1 MLEVL
6 NKIICSSIM
15 LITGIYVVRKIIGD
29 KSKLTL
35 KSYIWLILFLVIAVT
50 LSPIQYTMLYSIT
63 IFLLNIATYKIILNT
78 TIQKST
84 IATSLFMAILFISD
98 FITMLLF
105 RAFFTVNQIRTNQL
119 VSIIGNI
126 MTSIICITVIN
137 IKVIFSKMVN
147 FFNDVERKMSI
158 VSLIYP
164 ILLILGFCLL
174 GYNISFSETY
184 GKMFSISY
192 IISIIFTAL
201 ACLFL
206 ESRNSYNKLSD
217 EYDTLFNYI
226 QNFEDWIEKEE
237 LNRHE
242 YKNQLAVIRSI
253 TKDKKVQKQIDE
265 ILQDSLN
272 VEDKL
277 VCKLKDLSKGGL
289 NGLMYYKIAI
299 AQKKNINI
307 EVDVSLKPS
316 SILKHLTENQTR
328 ILCKLI
334 GIYFDNAIEAA
345 EETDKKIVIVEIYDI
360 KNVSNIVIS
369 NTFIKKENFSKRNE
383 RGVSTK
389 GSGRGNGLYYAAN
402 LINKNKWVEAKQE
415 VLDYYY
421 IQTITIKKLV

>member
-15 LITGIYVVRKIIGD
+15 SITGIYVVRKIIGEEN
-29 KSKLTL
+29 KLTI
-35 KSYIWLILFLVIAVT
+35 KSYIWLILFSVVSIILR
-50 LSPIQYTMLYSIT
+50 PIQYTMLYTIT
-63 IFLLNIATYKIILNT
+63 IFLLNIAIHKVILNT

-84 IATSLFMAILFISD
+84 VATSFFMAILFIAD
-98 FITMLLF
+98 FTAALIF
-105 RAFFTVNQIRTNQL
+105 RIFFTVNKIRTNFII
-119 VSIIGNI
+119 SILANL
-126 MTSIICITVIN
+126 MTSAICILIIN
-137 IKVIFSKMVN
+137 NKTLFSKMLN
-147 FFNDVERKMSI
+147 FFNDIEKKRSI

-164 ILLILGFCLL
+164 ILLILGFGLL
-174 GYNISFSETY
+174 AYNIAFSATSGE
-184 GKMFSISY
+184 KFRISY
-192 IISIIFTAL
+192 ITSIIFIIL

-253 TKDKKVQKQIDE
+253 TKDKKVQKQIDA

-316 SILKHLTENQTR
+316 SNLKHLTENQTR

-389 GSGRGNGLYYAAN
+389 GVGRGNGLYYAAN